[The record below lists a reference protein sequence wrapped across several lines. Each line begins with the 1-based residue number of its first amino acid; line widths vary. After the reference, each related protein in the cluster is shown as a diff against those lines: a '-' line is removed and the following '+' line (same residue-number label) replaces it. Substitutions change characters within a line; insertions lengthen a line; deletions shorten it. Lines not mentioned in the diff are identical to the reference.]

1 MWRNSAGIFLC
12 VQKQLLLSSGGG
24 TGSVLR
30 TKCGTTVPLLYQK
43 TNGPLVEPM
52 EFLFVK
58 RSSQSGFMVRIFL
71 KIKKLYN
78 SFRQIF

>member
-1 MWRNSAGIFLC
+1 MLRNSAGIFLC

-30 TKCGTTVPLLYQK
+30 TKSGATIPLLYQK
-43 TNGPLVEPM
+43 MNGPLVEPI

-58 RSSQSGFMVRIFL
+58 RSSQSKFMVRIFL
-71 KIKKLYN
+71 KIKET
-78 SFRQIF
+78 